1 MANRRR
7 DIGGEGCMG
16 TKQSLSL
23 VLLVSVLALGAS
35 STAAHG
41 VSADEQGKNRNQS
54 GKIKK
59 DKKEDEKHGRASAR
73 GDDDDKKLKKQSD
86 IVVIDRD
93 GHLRVVREF
102 YARQGLPPGLAKREA
117 LPPGLSKQLR
127 ERGRLPPGLQ
137 KRLRPV
143 PPELATRLPP
153 VPRFYD
159 RYFADRDLVIVDSR
173 TNQIVSVIRAI
184 LP

>member
-1 MANRRR
+1 MR
-7 DIGGEGCMG
+7 
-16 TKQSLSL
+16 TKPSWSVVL
-23 VLLVSVLALGAS
+23 VVAALAFGAS
-35 STAAHG
+35 STAARG
-41 VSADEQGKNRNQS
+41 TSGDERGENRNQL

-59 DKKEDEKHGRASAR
+59 DKKDDKQHGRSSAR
-73 GDDDDKKLKKQSD
+73 GDADDRKLKRQGD

-102 YARQGLPPGLAKREA
+102 YARQALPPGLAKRET

-143 PPELATRLPP
+143 PLELARGLPP
-153 VPRFYD
+153 VPPYYH

-173 TNQIVSVIRAI
+173 TNLIVSVIRAI